1 MGNDSHLVQ
10 FKASIRQLN
19 LSNEYTNDKHDCI
32 SVLVLAYN
40 LYIVLFIA
48 VAGAASYAGQ
58 ELKHKIV
65 C

>member
-1 MGNDSHLVQ
+1 MAVIWFNSKLRYGSL
-10 FKASIRQLN
+10 I
-19 LSNEYTNDKHDCI
+19 LSDGYTNDKHDCI

>member
-32 SVLVLAYN
+32 SVLVLAYE
-40 LYIVLFIA
+40 LFTA
-48 VAGAASYAGQ
+48 VASAASCAGQ
-58 ELKHKIV
+58 ESEHIIV